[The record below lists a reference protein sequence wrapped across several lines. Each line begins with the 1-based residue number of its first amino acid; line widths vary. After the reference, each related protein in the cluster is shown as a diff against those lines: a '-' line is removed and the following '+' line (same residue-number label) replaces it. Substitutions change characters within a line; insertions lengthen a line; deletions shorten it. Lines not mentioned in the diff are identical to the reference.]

1 MRIIV
6 TGHSGL
12 MGSHLVKILEKQGHE
27 VLGVSRTNRNEFHN
41 SFETDLTNKN
51 SCDFIFNKF
60 KPEIVFHLAANAS
73 EAMSQKSPS
82 DMTNRNLLMSCNVL
96 ASAISVGAKKF
107 IFASSVSVYG
117 DSPTPYNE
125 YSLPQPKDV
134 YGINKYAFEQVLKI
148 MSKVYEIDYTIF
160 RPHNLYGDG
169 QVINDLSKNVVNIF
183 MRKLMTNEG
192 YTILGGENTRRAF
205 SYAGDVAEVFSKA
218 VNGLSGVVINVGN
231 KRPITINDLSDTL
244 IEISG
249 KQVPIDRKP
258 LRDQEISEFIAD
270 HKLQDLL
277 LEYNDTPIYEGLKK
291 TWEWFSKQKL
301 GEPIAQ
307 EKEINV

>member
-12 MGSHLVKILEKQGHE
+12 MGSHLVKVLEKQGHE
-27 VLGVSRTNRNEFHN
+27 VLGVSRTNRNKFGN
-41 SFETDLTNKN
+41 SFETDLTNKD
-51 SCDFIFNKF
+51 SCNFIFNKF
-60 KPEIVFHLAANAS
+60 QPEIVFHLAANAS

-82 DMTNRNLLMSCNVL
+82 DMTSRNLLMSCNVL

-107 IFASSVSVYG
+107 VFSSSVSVYG

-169 QVINDLSKNVVNIF
+169 QVIDDLSKNVVNIF

-192 YTILGGENTRRAF
+192 YTILGGDNVRRAF
-205 SYAGDVAEVFSKA
+205 SYAGDVASVFAQA
-218 VNGLSGVVINVGN
+218 VKGLSGITMNVGN
-231 KRPITINDLSDTL
+231 KRPITIDNLSDEL
-244 IEISG
+244 VKISG
-249 KQVPIDRKP
+249 KEVPIERKP

-277 LEYNDTPIYEGLKK
+277 VEYNDTPIDDGLKK
-291 TWEWFSKQKL
+291 TWKWFSKQKL
-301 GEPIAQ
+301 GEPITQ
-307 EKEINV
+307 KKEIDL